1 MNRKWLRIASA
12 LAVGCLA
19 IAGARADD
27 NISNK
32 WRIECSGAA
41 HSAGTIQLRVTP
53 HQGTPADVTVTVADR
68 TRENK
73 IAQDIRDA
81 LIAQLPQGEYHV
93 ETDDGEDVL
102 IKKAKSQEL
111 DFSVEVVSSNVEHVK
126 LHVEKE

>member
-1 MNRKWLRIASA
+1 MNGRWLRTVGA
-12 LAVGCLA
+12 LALGCVVLA
-19 IAGARADD
+19 AARADD

-32 WRIECSGAA
+32 WRIETSGSA

-53 HQGTPADVTVTVADR
+53 HQGTPADVTITVADK
-68 TRENK
+68 TSENK
-73 IAQDIRDA
+73 IAQDMRDA

-102 IKKAKSQEL
+102 IKKAKSHEL
-111 DFSVEVVSSNVEHVK
+111 NFSVEVVSSNVEHVK